1 MKIQYHAG
9 AVRRNE
15 VNVVRAMGLGTK
27 IREYLSRHKLP
38 PEATVRAFEEAY
50 LAMLK
55 TGTNQVTRTFLV
67 GIPAEIEAMKAA
79 RKAFF
84 AAQDQRRSLA
94 SAAELLKA
102 EDTLAYGL
110 MAQAKSEA
118 KKAQAKKVATPEE
131 KPVLPGAIIMELSEH
146 FLAAEAAEEAA
157 EKTTTEKVA

>member
-27 IREYLSRHKLP
+27 IREYLSRRKLP

-55 TGTNQVTRTFLV
+55 TGTNQVARQHLI
-67 GIPAEIEAMKAA
+67 GIPAEIEATRAS

-94 SAAELLKA
+94 SAAELLKGEDALARALIMKAKA
-102 EDTLAYGL
+102 EV
-110 MAQAKSEA
+110 

-131 KPVLPGAIIMELSEH
+131 KPVLPGAVIMELSEH
-146 FLAAEAAEEAA
+146 FLAAEKAEEAA
-157 EKTTTEKVA
+157 EKVA